1 MCDCTSESAVR
12 SGSEMRARG
21 CAAEPGVSRTRVS
34 AATRAARNCP
44 RAHAAQT
51 PRPLRMCYHFWHKS
65 SRGLRPREISAI
77 YPRPSA
83 LHTAGH
89 PSGGGVPTRSL
100 SSAPSAP
107 GSIPVAPSTRPKRW
121 GGVPRGGSLPAA
133 PPLPDGKENGVA
145 VTFSCK
151 VGAGSMVVTAALPA
165 PQIPRPGQGSPPL
178 RRPLAT
184 QRRWTHLHLTGSI
197 PVAINPMPFVGG
209 GVAEGRRH
217 RHIARLLGR
226 APPGDQR
233 KGDTPTSSTTVT

>member
-1 MCDCTSESAVR
+1 MCLPFLAQKL
-12 SGSEMRARG
+12 ARPAPARDIG
-21 CAAEPGVSRTRVS
+21 DIPAAECAPHSG
-34 AATRAARNCP
+34 A
-44 RAHAAQT
+44 
-51 PRPLRMCYHFWHKS
+51 PLR
-65 SRGLRPREISAI
+65 
-77 YPRPSA
+77 
-83 LHTAGH
+83 
-89 PSGGGVPTRSL
+89 GGVPTRSL

-107 GSIPVAPSTRPKRW
+107 GSIPVVPSTRPKRW

-178 RRPLAT
+178 RRPLAAH
-184 QRRWTHLHLTGSI
+184 RRRTHPHLTGSI
-197 PVAINPMPFVGG
+197 PVATSPKCLSGG
-209 GVAEGRRH
+209 EGVAEGRRH

-226 APPGDQR
+226 APPGDQG

>member
-1 MCDCTSESAVR
+1 
-12 SGSEMRARG
+12 MRARG

-51 PRPLRMCYHFWHKS
+51 PRPRMCLPFLAQKLARPAPARDIGDIPAAECAPHS
-65 SRGLRPREISAI
+65 GAPLR
-77 YPRPSA
+77 
-83 LHTAGH
+83 
-89 PSGGGVPTRSL
+89 GGVPTRSL

-107 GSIPVAPSTRPKRW
+107 GSIPVVPSTRPKRW

-184 QRRWTHLHLTGSI
+184 ASAADAHPPHRISPGCDRSN
-197 PVAINPMPFVGG
+197 AFRGG

-226 APPGDQR
+226 APPGDQG
-233 KGDTPTSSTTVT
+233 KGETPTSSTTVT